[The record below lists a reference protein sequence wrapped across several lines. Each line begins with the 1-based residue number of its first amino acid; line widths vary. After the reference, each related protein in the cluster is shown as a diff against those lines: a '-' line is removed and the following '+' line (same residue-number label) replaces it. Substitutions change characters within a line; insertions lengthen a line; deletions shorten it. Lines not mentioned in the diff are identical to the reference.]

1 MKQQQNYTFTN
12 WAKNVQSVAAN
23 FFQPETEEEIIT
35 VVKNY
40 PKIRMVGTGHSW
52 SGICATNEALLNLDN
67 YNKIT
72 KIDKAL
78 KLVTVQ
84 AGIKLWHLNNLLDKE
99 GLALLNLGS
108 IDQQSIAGAI
118 STGTHGS
125 GIQFQILGSQMVE
138 FSLIKADGTK
148 HIINKEKDTDL
159 FNACVVNLGCLGVI
173 SEITL
178 QVTDAFTLHDYTT
191 TLPFDE
197 VIDKLDDYLKDNDHF
212 KLWWLPPCKDIIVFR
227 YRRTHEKPNDSKLRV
242 FLKDHLLSVIIYRFL
257 VFVAKLFPFIAK
269 PLNTMLTWNMKG
281 PLDRIEKSYKVYVVP
296 EPPLHRETEW
306 TFEISKAKEILRAYK
321 NFITENKYNLNFIQE
336 IRFTKGDDFWLSG
349 CYKRDAI
356 WLGLYNYAHEK
367 WDKVLPEYEAFAK
380 KYNGRPHWGKEFTM
394 DKNYLHQQYEKMAD
408 FKKLK
413 EEMDPSRKFENKFI
427 SDLLG

>member
-1 MKQQQNYTFTN
+1 MKQQQNYDFKN
-12 WAKNVQSVAAN
+12 WAKNVECQVAN

-148 HIINKEKDTDL
+148 HIINKEKDSDL
-159 FNACVVNLGCLGVI
+159 FNAGVVNLGCLGVI

-191 TLPFDE
+191 TVPFDE
-197 VIDKLDDYLKDNDHF
+197 VIDNLDDYLKNNDHF

-227 YRRTHEKPNDSKLRV
+227 YKRTNEKPNDSKLRV

-269 PLNTMLTWNMKG
+269 PLNSMLTWNMKG

-321 NFITENKYNLNFIQE
+321 NFITDNKYNLNFIQE

-394 DKNYLHQQYEKMAD
+394 DKNYLHLQYEKMAD

-413 EEMDPSRKFENKFI
+413 EEMDPSGKFENKFI